1 MPHPLNFGS
10 EPVVLRSHKLNPCRS
25 EPDTILPSFHSDM
38 YRVPTTAPMVIA
50 NEADPLTIAINA
62 VLWSEMVKPTIH
74 VALVNGYG
82 HTR

>member
-1 MPHPLNFGS
+1 
-10 EPVVLRSHKLNPCRS
+10 
-25 EPDTILPSFHSDM
+25 M